1 MSVAAIAPG
10 AGPTFLTRRNAIVAV
25 LLALATAAG
34 LFIASRPDLVKS
46 IGQRFGSS
54 VSQGVKDGVQGI
66 KTVAAM
72 MAERS
77 PGERAQGALASLK
90 HKRAPA
96 IHERALPKVRRPAA
110 PPISPLAAIVAGP
123 PVPPAI
129 PPAAPIYSLMTGPP
143 TAIPPIGAI
152 PVSGGGAP
160 PIIGSPGGGGGG
172 GGGGVIVPPVTTTPG
187 TPTPPTQTSAVPEP
201 GTWALMLL
209 GFGFVGL
216 TVRRDRR
223 RAAVAAAA

>member
-1 MSVAAIAPG
+1 MSVAAAVPG
-10 AGPTFLTRRNAIVAV
+10 AGPTVLTRRNVIVGV
-25 LLALATAAG
+25 LLALAAAAG
-34 LFIASRPDLVKS
+34 LFIASRPDIVNS
-46 IGQRFGSS
+46 IAHRFGST
-54 VSQGVKDGVQGI
+54 VSQSVHDGVQGI

-152 PVSGGGAP
+152 PVSGGGGP
-160 PIIGSPGGGGGG
+160 PIIGSPGGGGG

-216 TVRRDRR
+216 AVRRDRR